1 MILHMTRAARH
12 SVILELVGS
21 GIVSNQEQL
30 QEMLAE
36 RGLMVTQPT
45 LSRDLRT
52 LGVFKGPMGY
62 RLPEHAP
69 KAFSDR
75 PMLRSVLKGFVTRI
89 ECAGTLVI
97 LRTGPGHAQIVGLE
111 LDRTPLD
118 GVFGTLAGDDT
129 IFIAMRDQSS
139 AMCLRDRLRVL
150 SEMAWPDGSPPSETE
165 NGDEEVSE
173 LRQEEHEA

>member
-36 RGLMVTQPT
+36 RGLLVTQPT

-89 ECAGTLVI
+89 ECAGNLVI

-165 NGDEEVSE
+165 NGDEDIHE